1 VEIDDAGDPMSLRAA
16 SGAPAAPRSGPTA
29 AAPARANEPAR
40 VREPELAM
48 VGARSLPRNLTF
60 NDPTEAPS
68 AFAKAERPEAH
79 GGAGE
84 VQTVRREGRKV
95 GRNDPCPCG
104 SGKKYKKCHGS

>member
-1 VEIDDAGDPMSLRAA
+1 EEILKWVFLYQPVPVAERPADAPMETDAGTPMSLRAA
-16 SGAPAAPRSGPTA
+16 SPAAAAPRSGPTA
-29 AAPARANEPAR
+29 AAPARASEPPR

-60 NDPTEAPS
+60 NDPAEAPS

-84 VQTVRREGRKV
+84 
-95 GRNDPCPCG
+95 
-104 SGKKYKKCHGS
+104 